1 MALTAR
7 LCGPILETIPETKG
21 NSVVAQMR
29 LRQAIVAALE
39 DEMDSDPSVMIMGE
53 DVAAAGGPFKTSEG
67 LLEKFGP
74 NRVRDTPISEM
85 GFTGAGLGAAIVG
98 LKPVVEIMFM
108 EFLGVALDQLVTGAA
123 KMRYLSNGNVS
134 VPLTVR
140 ASVGSGSGFGSQ
152 HSQTL
157 ENWVT
162 ATPGLTVATVST
174 PQTAYGI
181 MRAAVRDPGPTIVLE
196 PRALY
201 AVRGE
206 VLRGEQGILPLG
218 TAMVAR
224 PGSAVTLVTMGQT
237 LTTSLQAVATTGIDA
252 EVIDLLT
259 IAPWDRQTVLESVG
273 KTKRLVVVEEAP
285 ESGGWGSE
293 IVAAVTRELF
303 RELAA
308 APFRITAPNVP
319 VPYNRDL
326 EARFLPQG
334 PEIARQL
341 THYMTTGTVP
351 APWWVAEGVHHD

>member
-1 MALTAR
+1 
-7 LCGPILETIPETKG
+7 
-21 NSVVAQMR
+21 MR
-29 LRQAIVAALE
+29 LRQAIVAALQ
-39 DEMDSDPSVMIMGE
+39 DEMRSDPSVMIMGE
-53 DVAAAGGPFKTSEG
+53 DVAVAGGPFKTSEG
-67 LLEKFGP
+67 LLEEFGP

-85 GFTGAGLGAAIVG
+85 AFTGAGVGAAIAG

-123 KMRYLSNGNVS
+123 KMRYLSKGQVS
-134 VPLTVR
+134 VPMVVR

-196 PRALY
+196 PRSLY
-201 AVRGE
+201 AVRGPVE
-206 VLRGEQGILPLG
+206 RGEGSILELG
-218 TAMVAR
+218 KAFVVR
-224 PGSAVTLVTMGQT
+224 PGSAVTIVAMGQT
-237 LTTSLQAVATTGIDA
+237 VTTSLAAVKQSEVDA

-259 IAPWDRQTVLESVG
+259 LAPWDRRTVLESVAR
-273 KTKRLVVVEEAP
+273 TKRLVVVEEAP

-303 RELAA
+303 SELAA

-319 VPYNRDL
+319 VPYNREL
-326 EARFLPQG
+326 EARFLPQAE
-334 PEIARQL
+334 EIARQL
-341 THYMTTGTVP
+341 THYLATDSVP
-351 APWWVAEGVHHD
+351 APWWVVEGIRNA